1 MSECESSQGSVRSFE
16 CRKFSSMTKTE
27 NPITPRIFFTWLASP
42 SPRSPSFQSVSLLS
56 MGIDYISFI
65 GYGIP
70 VTDMP
75 CFEYLFEN
83 ADDFE
88 NKRSSFGRKNKI
100 LEWKFY
106 DLVDFLMYS
115 IKSSSKV
122 DDRREATFKSSE
134 ECPET
139 TAFYH
144 SLVEKKKEAFTTV
157 NISLVFEEVPGEDG
171 NAAEIYIL
179 SEYTYLSLNLREEG
193 EISPVNNIRKSDR
206 NAFKTL
212 TLGEE
217 KAQRWFG
224 GYSC

>member
-1 MSECESSQGSVRSFE
+1 
-16 CRKFSSMTKTE
+16 
-27 NPITPRIFFTWLASP
+27 
-42 SPRSPSFQSVSLLS
+42 
-56 MGIDYISFI
+56 MGINYVSFV
-65 GYGIP
+65 GYGIS
-70 VTDMP
+70 VADIA

-83 ADDFE
+83 AEDFE
-88 NKRSSFGRKNKI
+88 EKRYAFSKKNKI
-100 LEWKFY
+100 EEWKFY
-106 DLVDFLMYS
+106 DLVNFLIYI
-115 IKSSSKV
+115 IKSC
-122 DDRREATFKSSE
+122 E

-139 TAFYH
+139 SAFCH
-144 SLVEKKKEAFTTV
+144 SLIEKKEEENITV
-157 NISLVFEEVPGEDG
+157 NISLVFEEVPDENGDTT
-171 NAAEIYIL
+171 EIYIL